1 MYDLCKEDLRIN
13 FHTMRTGIFY
23 GSTTGMTESLAAKIA
38 ARTGVAQTDV
48 HNVADASAD
57 EAEGYDLLLLDD
69 WYDFLDA
76 LKRKALSGKRVALF
90 GCGDSASYPDSF
102 CDALSEIRDGL
113 EATGCTFVGAL
124 DAAEYDGCTSRICR
138 DGKVIGLAVDDG
150 ASEAVSDARMEKWI
164 AAVGF

>member
-57 EAEGYDLLLLDD
+57 EAEGYDLLLLGSST
-69 WYDFLDA
+69 W
-76 LKRKALSGKRVALF
+76 
-90 GCGDSASYPDSF
+90 GCGDRASYPDSF
-102 CDALSEIRDGL
+102 CDALAEIRDGL

-150 ASEAVSDARMEKWI
+150 ASEAVNDARMEKWI

>member
-1 MYDLCKEDLRIN
+1 M
-13 FHTMRTGIFY
+13 
-23 GSTTGMTESLAAKIA
+23 ESDGRLNMNCYPSGEYESYIQEMLPAC
-38 ARTGVAQTDV
+38 GELQ
-48 HNVADASAD
+48 
-57 EAEGYDLLLLDD
+57 DD

-102 CDALSEIRDGL
+102 CDALAEIRDGL

-164 AAVGF
+164 TAVGF

>member
-1 MYDLCKEDLRIN
+1 M
-13 FHTMRTGIFY
+13 TGIFY
-23 GSTTGMTESLAAKIA
+23 GSTTGTTELVARNIA
-38 ARTGVAQTDV
+38 RALGIPDADL
-48 HNVADASAD
+48 HNVADTPAD
-57 EAEGYDLLLLDD
+57 ETERYDLLLLGSPTWGCGELQDD
-69 WYDFLDA
+69 WYGFLEA
-76 LKRKALSGKRVALF
+76 LKERNLQGKRVALF

-102 CDALSEIRDGL
+102 CDALAEIRDGL

-164 AAVGF
+164 TAVGF

>member
-1 MYDLCKEDLRIN
+1 M
-13 FHTMRTGIFY
+13 
-23 GSTTGMTESLAAKIA
+23 
-38 ARTGVAQTDV
+38 Q
-48 HNVADASAD
+48 
-57 EAEGYDLLLLDD
+57 DD

-102 CDALSEIRDGL
+102 CDALAEIRDGL